1 MVFKLKALLKSFN
14 LSDNAIKIY
23 LEGLGKF
30 PYTFGEI
37 QRIIPDLSKKEVKHI
52 LDELIEKKLVL
63 HITPKY
69 SELFPHYIIIPP
81 FAPILNGITELSTVS
96 EDQSIE
102 ETERNPQLERFQ
114 DSLFQDIENISG
126 DLIDVI
132 STQESSS
139 QTTEILSEV
148 EENVKE
154 FARVML
160 NDVIGLISP
169 LKLQSAV
176 DARDFNK
183 LINVV
188 KQKISESEE
197 IASNMFSQFRD
208 IVKEVASPDTPAQVE
223 AFKTFIRRLGES
235 IDKRVQEISLGAGF
249 LSSEKIQAIENSLY
263 NILTDYIS
271 TKKVSFEKFW
281 YVNSYE
287 KVKEVLSF
295 LLDKCTE
302 MLTIIVPKIEDFI
315 PLDQL
320 DLDYSEELS
329 SATEPQ
335 SIVPI
340 KTKPKKRPGSTPSI
354 TKKQKKEIEDQLD
367 LTAKKVAELKG
378 FELSHDVA
386 KILATISEV
395 NLESVV
401 IESIQGWLHRLLVIR
416 KHLDS
421 NTQYLLLD
429 SIGKWKKDYL
439 KKVEKK
445 EESES
450 GDLTKEISLEKP
462 SLEKVL
468 NKKIAPSGRKIQIIS
483 SEPYED
489 KHVRAIKKKANL
501 EYLRFEKNNKIAILG
516 DNSYLIFGIF
526 QKIKSKPYFEISGFY
541 TTYKPLIELSNPI
554 ISKIKSE
561 AKLPR
566 EIEINRGFNEV
577 IENINDYSGRKIAK
591 RLKSLLDVA
600 FEKEGISLDILELKL
615 LTGKLEKLYLPL
627 NDEMKEYVINE
638 LNKLNKKFSKLE
650 LIYPPEFR
658 PPILEEE
665 VKGELEVE
673 IIPPE
678 IEPLDPDKIDN
689 LFELLLEKIDDL
701 KGIEIGE
708 QIDKFIEIVLKLQG
722 FSNIIDWKNTL
733 HTVNE
738 ALEEPFK
745 EKIKEDLL
753 RWKMG
758 ILQQTSPSAI
768 PLKDESTGTH
778 ENSQQGI
785 SMQETTSSIFEEE
798 YISPGLAQSQFGGVE
813 ESASLDDTNKV
824 DPGTEMK
831 EMFNKIQVELGK
843 LSGTEIS
850 KILQNIVDNILETKG
865 YSMALK
871 GVKDWISKLRKIRGP
886 LESEIKEDFELEFL
900 KWKQKYSGEDDET
913 AIDFSPSFETL
924 EESNGGNGNR
934 TGGTLNDNF
943 NSLIQN
949 AHTLKGDELSNDLQ
963 TVADI
968 VLQSHGAVAVNII
981 RQWISKL
988 RSIKEPLED
997 KIKDEFLAELENW
1010 KEKFA

>member
-30 PYTFGEI
+30 PYTFNEI
-37 QRIIPDLSKKEVKHI
+37 QSIIPDLSTKEVKHI

-63 HITPKY
+63 LITPIY
-69 SELFPHYIIIPP
+69 SESLPHYIIIPP
-81 FAPILNGITELSTVS
+81 FAPILNGITELSTVTK
-96 EDQSIE
+96 DQSIE
-102 ETERNPQLERFQ
+102 ETKGNPQLERFQ
-114 DSLFQDIENISG
+114 DALFQDIENISG
-126 DLIDVI
+126 DLIDTI
-132 STQESSS
+132 STQDTSV

-154 FARVML
+154 FARVIL

-169 LKLQSAV
+169 LKLQSGV

-183 LINVV
+183 LIKAV

-197 IASNMFSQFRD
+197 IATNIFSQFKD
-208 IVKEVASPDTPAQVE
+208 IVKEMVSSDNPPQVE
-223 AFKTFIRRLGES
+223 AFKTFIRKLGES
-235 IDKRVQEISLGAGF
+235 FNKRVQEISMGVGSLPSGKIEF
-249 LSSEKIQAIENSLY
+249 IEKSLY
-263 NILTDYIS
+263 NILAEYIS
-271 TKKVSFEKFW
+271 TNKLSFEKFW
-281 YVNSYE
+281 HVNSYE

-302 MLTIIVPKIEDFI
+302 TLTIIVPKIEDFI

-320 DLDYSEELS
+320 DLDYSEENS
-329 SATEPQ
+329 SATKPQ
-335 SIVPI
+335 SIVPT
-340 KTKPKKRPGSTPSI
+340 KTRPKKRPGSKPSI
-354 TKKQKKEIEDQLD
+354 TKKEKKEIEDKLD

-386 KILATISEV
+386 EILATISGV
-395 NLESVV
+395 NIESVV
-401 IESIQGWLHRLLVIR
+401 IESIQGWLNRLLVIR

-429 SIGKWKKDYL
+429 SIGNWKKDYL
-439 KKVEKK
+439 KKVVKK

-468 NKKIAPSGRKIQIIS
+468 NKKIAPTGRKLQIIS

-489 KHVRAIKKKANL
+489 KHVIAIKKKANL

-516 DNSYLIFGIF
+516 DNSYLILGIF

-541 TTYKPLIELSNPI
+541 TAYKPLIELIKPI

-591 RLKSLLDVA
+591 RLKILLDVA

-615 LTGKLEKLYLPL
+615 LTGKLEKLYMPL

-638 LNKLNKKFSKLE
+638 LNKLNKKFSTLE

-665 VKGELEVE
+665 VKGELEAE

-689 LFELLLEKIDDL
+689 LFELLFEKINDL

-733 HTVNE
+733 RTVNE

-758 ILQQTSPSAI
+758 ILNQAPLFEATVTEGSSEFNTSAQQHGS
-768 PLKDESTGTH
+768 KEED
-778 ENSQQGI
+778 
-785 SMQETTSSIFEEE
+785 TTSIFEEE
-798 YISPGLAQSQFGGVE
+798 YISPGLAQSQFSTE
-813 ESASLDDTNKV
+813 DESSTSDESAKT
-824 DPGTEMK
+824 DPGVKMK
-831 EMFNKIQVELGK
+831 EYFDLIQAKLGEM
-843 LSGTEIS
+843 SGIEIS
-850 KILQNIVDNILETKG
+850 KTMQNIVDIILETEG
-865 YSMALK
+865 YSMSLK
-871 GVKDWISKLRKIRGP
+871 GIKDWNSKLRMIRGP

-900 KWKQKYSGEDDET
+900 KWKEKYSTEEDET
-913 AIDFSPSFETL
+913 NLDFSPSFETI
-924 EESNGGNGNR
+924 EESSEISGSRNGGS
-934 TGGTLNDNF
+934 LNDKF
-943 NSLIQN
+943 DTLTQN
-949 AHTLKGDELSNDLQ
+949 AQTLKGDELSNDLQ
-963 TVADI
+963 AVSDI
-968 VLQSHGAVAVNII
+968 VLQSHGAVAINPI

-997 KIKDEFLAELENW
+997 KIKDEFLVELKNW